1 MFGLAGT
8 LALPN
13 HLIFVRAMH
22 LFLWAEDSE
31 AELRSELAL
40 SFPGMPVRPAEP
52 ALIESEFA
60 IAAGQRLPH
69 LAFARQWLP
78 QVLPVRAD
86 SIRGWS
92 GQLFETVVSALPEDQ
107 PWSLHIEPHY
117 GARTT
122 HRLGARAWHS
132 ATRMRSAA
140 THAQNVKGDRLSQN
154 PSAGGRASSRA
165 LISRDVWAREDV
177 RPPGQP
183 APDADA
189 GRHRCHLIREAVI
202 ELLHGKR
209 RQFFRQLRRE
219 PVPFAVGD
227 SLVQLLLTA
236 PDAGFIS
243 TALAPLPFEQRHL
256 LSPFPK
262 GEVAPASDKTAPS
275 RAFAKLIEAELR
287 LGRGIK
293 AGEFCVDL
301 GAAPGSW
308 TYLAVNRGARVIAV
322 DRAPLR
328 EDLRRNQR
336 VEFHRG
342 DAFSFQPPR
351 PVDWLLC
358 DVIAAPER
366 TTELLREWLH
376 RRWCQ
381 RFVVTVKLKDA
392 PGVDTLPQLKRELP
406 PLTQELFLTRLCANK
421 KEVCAFGSV
430 G

>member
-1 MFGLAGT
+1 MCGLAGT
-8 LALPN
+8 LALLN
-13 HLIFVRAMH
+13 HLLFVRAMH
-22 LFLWAEDSE
+22 LVLWAEDSE

-40 SFPGMPVRPAEP
+40 SFPGMPIHPAEP
-52 ALIESEFA
+52 ALLESDFA

-69 LAFARQWLP
+69 LVFARQWLP
-78 QVLPVRAD
+78 RALPLRAD
-86 SIRGWS
+86 SIRGWA

-132 ATRMRSAA
+132 ANRMRN
-140 THAQNVKGDRLSQN
+140 TMRHAQKVPRDRPPQI
-154 PSAGGRASSRA
+154 PMAGGRASSRA
-165 LISRDVWAREDV
+165 LIPRFFGARVDA

-189 GRHRCHLIREAVI
+189 GRHRCDLIREALL
-202 ELLHGKR
+202 ELLHRKR
-209 RQFFRQLRRE
+209 RQLLRQFRGN
-219 PVPFAVGD
+219 PVPFTAND

-243 TALAPLPFEQRHL
+243 TAVAPLPFEQRHL

-262 GEVAPASDKTAPS
+262 GEVAVASDKTAPS
-275 RAFAKLIEAELR
+275 RAFAKLLEAELR
-287 LGRGIK
+287 LGRAIK

-308 TYLAVNRGARVIAV
+308 TCLAVNRGARVIAV
-322 DRAPLR
+322 DRSALR

-366 TTELLREWLH
+366 TTELLREWLQ

-392 PGVDTLPQLKRELP
+392 PGVDMLPRLKRELP

-421 KEVCAFGSV
+421 REVCAFGSV
-430 G
+430 R